1 MTKPDELELFD
12 YLSRQHKLKEWLN
25 FKLSGDL
32 KVLMQSNDID
42 QLRKAQGRA
51 ALLESM
57 LKLMD
62 DASTALKRQ

>member
-12 YLSRQHKLKEWLN
+12 YLSRQPKLKEWLSY
-25 FKLSGDL
+25 KLSGDL
-32 KVLMQSNDID
+32 KILMQANDMD

-62 DASTALKRQ
+62 DASAALKR